1 MLCTMTTITTCSNP
15 AEAELLHSLLMENGI
30 EAFVLGDPFGGAI
43 HLQVHSEQ
51 AEEARRLLQEAEQGL
66 APQDDEEPPAS

>member
-1 MLCTMTTITTCSNP
+1 MTTVTTCSNP
-15 AEAELLHSLLMENGI
+15 AEAELLHSLLMEHGI

-43 HLQVHSEQ
+43 HLQVPADQ

-66 APQDDEEPPAS
+66 APQDEDDAADR